1 MSYLHVAV
9 FMMIELSCVLD
20 VEHHTTFRRHVAHQ
34 AGPLCAYERS
44 PHDRHSHLNM
54 DIWSF
59 W

>member
-1 MSYLHVAV
+1 
-9 FMMIELSCVLD
+9 MIEQSCVLD

-34 AGPLCAYERS
+34 AGPLCAYKRN